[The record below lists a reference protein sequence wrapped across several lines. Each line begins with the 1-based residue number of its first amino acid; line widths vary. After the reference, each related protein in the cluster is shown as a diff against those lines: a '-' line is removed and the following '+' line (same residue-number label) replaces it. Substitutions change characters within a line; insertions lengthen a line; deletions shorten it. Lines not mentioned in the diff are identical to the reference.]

1 MPVNYTSSFNA
12 GELSRKIDGRTDLE
26 IYKSGCRDLDN
37 FLVLPQGG
45 VERRAGTQFVAL
57 AGTNGSSPARMIPFD
72 FSSTTSYVVELG
84 AGYARVHY
92 TEDGVDKTVEVS
104 GFIPY
109 GESELRKLQF
119 TRSYDTLTLTSPNFP
134 VQSLKRT
141 TVAPSFE
148 MSQNTFV
155 YPPLRDRN
163 ITSTTIESTGGK
175 KDEDVTLTSNKPIF
189 VNISSSNTHKGSIW
203 AFDSI
208 RSAAQKSIGFKQVN
222 EPGIHYSDP
231 LEVSFCNWS
240 LTTNDNWN
248 GAFVIERSVGG
259 GVGESDFIEYVA
271 IADTTTGEQRNFA
284 YSSQVP
290 EDANTFLRIK
300 YLQSSTA
307 GTCKANIKVEEYYHR
322 GLVEITGVSGAG
334 VPITGATHAADEL
347 TITAVAHDLEVGDF
361 VLLSSPPLAGEDVIP
376 SGEFKITDLTVNT
389 FSVAYTG
396 GSTINTANA
405 VIEASSRSS
414 ATVKSLLN
422 ATAVENT
429 VISETVHWSEAAYS
443 YHRGFS
449 PSSEYFQNRLW
460 FSGSASDPSVIYG
473 SAFND
478 TTNFLSGKLS
488 TDSIKRTVDSPE
500 EPKWLKGK
508 KVLFLGTAGT
518 AVSIKSVDR
527 DALITP
533 SNINTQVENSY
544 GSAPI
549 QAELAND
556 VVVYVQRDGL
566 KLRELV
572 YAQDQDVYV
581 GNDLN
586 LLSEDITDSG
596 IVEMFVQKQ
605 PNQFVWCIK
614 GDGTA
619 AILTYE
625 RGNSVQGWARIETD
639 GAIFS
644 GAPISGEGED
654 VVWLCVNRGTEA
666 APKFYIEK
674 FHPRAD
680 LGWRVDCGLEFG
692 VSDKKQA
699 TVEFFNLVRDDD
711 TANQD
716 ADVNFDTLVRIT
728 SENHDLSN
736 GDIIKF
742 CDQTNW
748 SFLTRVP
755 FKVEVINEDE
765 FYIESVTG
773 TYIVPIFED
782 DFPENVTG
790 TFSSTYNSIDLPHLD
805 GRTVQITLD
814 GSFIGNFDVEDDK
827 IDLGEDVTGTVIA
840 GLKYVS
846 TLRPMPI
853 EPAARNSISQSR
865 VKASSKV
872 TVRFLNTK
880 GAKVGEAGKQLTNF
894 PVVQTTDLAGKEVA
908 LTTGEKRFFIGSDW
922 ESEKLIE
929 VRQDLPY
936 PMTVLSIA
944 SWVTVEGG

>member
-134 VQSLKRT
+134 AQSLKRT

-208 RSAAQKSIGFKQVN
+208 RSAAQKSIGFEKTTGATKVF
-222 EPGIHYSDP
+222 SDP
-231 LEVSFCNWS
+231 LDVSFCNWS
-240 LTTNDNWN
+240 LTTDDNWN

-290 EDANTFLRIK
+290 EDANTFLRIS
-300 YLQSSTA
+300 YTHVVG
-307 GTCKANIKVEEYYHR
+307 GTCKANIKAEEYYHR

-347 TITAVAHDLEVGDF
+347 TIAAEDHDLEVGDF

-376 SGEFKITDLTVNT
+376 SGEFKITVVDDEDT
-389 FSVAYTG
+389 FSVAYAG
-396 GSTINTANA
+396 ESTINTANA

-429 VISETVHWSEAAYS
+429 AISETVHWSEAAYS

-500 EPKWLKGK
+500 DPKWLKGK